1 MRLIKVVEEKEVK
14 KLDWSS
20 DLDVLKRTSHT
31 INSINAARIERNMGA
46 MFEGIIN
53 LYKEISVELTKE
65 ENKVWEEIKVLRNKM
80 KQLPENNDW
89 LLYQFDDMD
98 LKLRA
103 LAKRHGFLARN
114 KKEGGDA
121 AFDM

>member
-1 MRLIKVVEEKEVK
+1 MSNKEVEVK

-20 DLDVLKRTSHT
+20 DLDVLKRTSYT
-31 INSINAARIERNMGA
+31 INCINAARINRDMGA

-65 ENKVWEEIKVLRNKM
+65 ENKIWDEIKVLRNRMNQTETTK
-80 KQLPENNDW
+80 NW

-103 LAKRHGFLARN
+103 LAKKHGFLARN